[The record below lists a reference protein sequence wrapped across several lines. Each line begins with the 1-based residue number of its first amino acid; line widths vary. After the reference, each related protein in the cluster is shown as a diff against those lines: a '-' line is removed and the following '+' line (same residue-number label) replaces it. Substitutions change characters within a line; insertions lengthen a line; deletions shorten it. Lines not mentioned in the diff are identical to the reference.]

1 MLKLAG
7 VFLVVMIIAGILGFV
22 VDVAGALAKIAFVVC
37 LIGFVVTLI
46 ARGLKRGS

>member
-7 VFLVVMIIAGILGFV
+7 VFLVIMIIAGILGFV

-37 LIGFVVTLI
+37 LVGFVATLI
-46 ARGLKRGS
+46 LRGMKRGS